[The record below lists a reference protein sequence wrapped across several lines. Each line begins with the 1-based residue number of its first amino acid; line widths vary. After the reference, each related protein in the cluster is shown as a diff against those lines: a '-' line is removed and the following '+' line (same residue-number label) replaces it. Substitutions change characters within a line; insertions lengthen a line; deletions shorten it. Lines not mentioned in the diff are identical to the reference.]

1 VALVVADAALHALHV
16 PAHSPSRGR
25 PGAAPAEVCDYGAV
39 IISGLPI
46 ADGKLHTPARGQ
58 GLMRMSLLGT
68 DGAGPWIT
76 GTGNGACPI
85 CRSHGT

>member
-1 VALVVADAALHALHV
+1 
-16 PAHSPSRGR
+16 
-25 PGAAPAEVCDYGAV
+25 V

-68 DGAGPWIT
+68 DGAGPRIT
-76 GTGNGACPI
+76 GTGNGPA
-85 CRSHGT
+85 RSADPTERNGRNNGW